1 MEKVKL
7 SSNEDFQN
15 WHTEQV
21 KNMVFGVCLVR
32 VKHKYL
38 LNILVLF

>member
-7 SSNEDFQN
+7 SSNEDFQT

-21 KNMVFGVCLVR
+21 KKYGVWEN
-32 VKHKYL
+32 YL
-38 LNILVLF
+38 K